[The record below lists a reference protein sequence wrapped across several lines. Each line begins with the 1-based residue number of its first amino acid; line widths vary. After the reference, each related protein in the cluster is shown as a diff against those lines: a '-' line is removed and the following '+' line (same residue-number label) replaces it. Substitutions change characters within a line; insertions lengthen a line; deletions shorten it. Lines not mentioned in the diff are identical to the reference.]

1 MKSAPDRFGN
11 VVAIPGDPDLGWILL
26 LVALFAFVSGCLLSG
41 APLRTLIAGP
51 RAYCR
56 AVLTAASGRGEPFFW
71 FIWAFFC
78 VAMVTLVAA
87 LLIAYA
93 NVRSAG

>member
-11 VVAIPGDPDLGWILL
+11 VVVIPSDPDFGWILL
-26 LVALFAFVSGCLLSG
+26 LVALCALVTGCLLSG
-41 APLRTLIAGP
+41 APLSALIAGP
-51 RAYCR
+51 RACFR
-56 AVLTAASGRGEPFFW
+56 AVLDAASSQGKPFFW

-87 LLIAYA
+87 FLIAYA
-93 NVRSAG
+93 NLRPAG